1 MKKILIV
8 DDDEELLEYLKE
20 AVELEDIGVLCTNS
34 PYRALDL
41 INGSSFDLV
50 LVDYMMPDM
59 DGLDLCSKIKER
71 APGIKIILMTAFAT
85 VDNAVKAMKKGADD
99 YIPKP
104 FKINELINILKIN
117 LEKLEFS
124 KCFDNSEMDEV
135 FGVLSNS
142 IRRKIMF
149 ILKEVGN
156 MKFMDI
162 NKKLG
167 IEDHTKT
174 NFHLKQL
181 KKTGF
186 IEQSPDKVYFL
197 TTKGKRFLN
206 CIESFSK

>member
-1 MKKILIV
+1 LKKILIV

-20 AVELEDIGVLCTNS
+20 AVELENINVTCTDD
-34 PYRALDL
+34 PYNALEL
-41 INGSSFDLV
+41 INSSNYDLV
-50 LVDYMMPDM
+50 LLDYMMPDM
-59 DGLDLCSKIKER
+59 DGIDLCSKIRGK

-99 YIPKP
+99 YISKP

-124 KCFDNSEMDEV
+124 KCFHNSEMDEV

-149 ILKEVGN
+149 ILKEAGS

-181 KKTGF
+181 RKTKF
-186 IEQSPDKVYFL
+186 IEQSPEKTYSL
-197 TTKGKRFLN
+197 TTKGKRFLS

>member
-20 AVELEDIGVLCTNS
+20 AVEFEDIGVSCTNS
-34 PYRALDL
+34 PYKALDL
-41 INGSSFDLV
+41 IHSSRYDLV
-50 LVDYMMPDM
+50 LLDYMMPDM
-59 DGLDLCSKIKER
+59 DGIDLCSKIREKS
-71 APGIKIILMTAFAT
+71 PGIKIILMTAFAT

-99 YIPKP
+99 YISKP

-149 ILKEVGN
+149 ILKEAGS

-181 KKTGF
+181 RKTNF
-186 IEQSPDKVYFL
+186 IEQSAEKNYFL
-197 TTKGKRFLN
+197 TAKGKRFLN

>member
-1 MKKILIV
+1 LKKILIV
-8 DDDEELLEYLKE
+8 DDDEELLEYLTE
-20 AVELEDIGVLCTNS
+20 AVELENIGVSCTNA
-34 PYRALDL
+34 PYKALEL
-41 INGSSFDLV
+41 INSSNYDLV
-50 LVDYMMPDM
+50 LLDYMMPDM
-59 DGLDLCSKIKER
+59 DGIDLCSKIKEK

-99 YIPKP
+99 YISKP

-142 IRRKIMF
+142 IRRKTMF
-149 ILKEVGN
+149 VLKETGS

-162 NKKLG
+162 NKELG

-186 IEQSPDKVYFL
+186 IEQSSEKFYFL